1 MIMGQGVYNM
11 VNLLSPKIE
20 NLYNKLSS
28 GTLVLEKFWN
38 EIQKEGTPLIEEV
51 QGEEKV
57 ILTFLYRG
65 NEEVNNVLIYGGV
78 PGYRY
83 SENIMERL
91 PNTDILVKSYIVR
104 NDVKFKYNFSLNY
117 EFDNDYKKIKK
128 NSIIDELNP
137 NRVVNVKDEEDPES
151 VETVYSLVELP
162 KVKPNFWTIPNK
174 DVKKGN
180 IELSR
185 FESKILGNTRR
196 IWVYTPSV
204 YDEKSTPY
212 SLLVLT
218 DGFDYLNYLSTDV
231 VLDNLIHEKKIP
243 PTVCILVDS
252 NKNRYEELTC
262 NESFMKFITE
272 EVMPWGYENYNIT
285 KESERTIIGGLSLGG
300 LTASYIALKRW
311 DIFGKVLS
319 QSGSYWYE
327 EQWLTK
333 EFEKEKKLPIR
344 FYLNAGLL
352 EDAPYDDEPVMME
365 VINNMRDVLLSKGY
379 DVKYENFQS
388 GHDYLCWGET
398 LATGLINLNED

>member
-1 MIMGQGVYNM
+1 MTK
-11 VNLLSPKIE
+11 LLSPKIE
-20 NLYNKLSS
+20 RLYNKLNC
-28 GTLVLEKFWN
+28 GTLVLGEFWKEVEK
-38 EIQKEGTPLIEEV
+38 EETPLIEQV
-51 QGEEKV
+51 QGQEKV

-91 PNTDILVKSYIVR
+91 PNTDIWVKSYIVR
-104 NDVKFKYNFSLNY
+104 NDVKFKYNFTLNY

-128 NSIIDELNP
+128 NSIIDLLNP
-137 NRVVNVKDEEDPES
+137 KRVANVKDEENPES
-151 VETVYSLVELP
+151 LESVYSLVELP
-162 KVKPNFWTIPNK
+162 KVKPEIWTIPNK
-174 DVKKGN
+174 QAKKGN
-180 IELSR
+180 IKLSR

-196 IWVYTPSV
+196 IWVYTPSE
-204 YDEKSTPY
+204 YDEKASPY
-212 SLLVLT
+212 NVLVLT

-231 VLDNLIHEKKIP
+231 VLDNLIHEKRIP

-252 NKNRYEELTC
+252 TKNRYEELTC
-262 NESFMKFITE
+262 NESFRRFITE

-285 KESERTIIGGLSLGG
+285 KEPERTIIGGLSLGG

-333 EFEKEKKLPIR
+333 EFEKEQKLPIR

-398 LATGLINLNED
+398 LATGLINLN

>member
-1 MIMGQGVYNM
+1 M

-28 GTLVLEKFWN
+28 GTFVLEKFWN

-128 NSIIDELNP
+128 NSIMDSLNP

-151 VETVYSLVELP
+151 VETVYSLVKLS
-162 KVKPNFWTIPNK
+162 KVKPEVWTISNK
-174 DVKKGN
+174 QVKKGN
-180 IELSR
+180 MKLSR

-196 IWVYTPSV
+196 IWVYTPSE
-204 YDEKSTPY
+204 YDEKASPY
-212 SLLVLT
+212 NVLVLT

>member
-1 MIMGQGVYNM
+1 M

-28 GTLVLEKFWN
+28 GTLVLEKFWS

-91 PNTDILVKSYIVR
+91 PNTDIWVKSYIVK

-128 NSIIDELNP
+128 NSIIDLLNP
-137 NRVVNVKDEEDPES
+137 KRVANVKDEENPES
-151 VETVYSLVELP
+151 LESVYSLVELP
-162 KVKPNFWTIPNK
+162 KVKPEIWTIPNK
-174 DVKKGN
+174 QAKKGN

-185 FESKILGNTRR
+185 FESNTRR
-196 IWVYTPSV
+196 IWVYTPSE
-204 YDEKSTPY
+204 YDEKASPY
-212 SLLVLT
+212 DVLVLT
-218 DGFDYLNYLSTDV
+218 DGFDYLNYLSTNV
-231 VLDNLIHEKKIP
+231 VLDNLIYEKRIP

-252 NKNRYEELTC
+252 TKNRYEELTC

-285 KESERTIIGGLSLGG
+285 KELERTIIGGLSLGG

-311 DIFGKVLS
+311 DVFGKVLS

-327 EQWLTK
+327 SQWLTK
-333 EFEKEKKLPIR
+333 EFEKTNKLPIR

>member
-1 MIMGQGVYNM
+1 MTK
-11 VNLLSPKIE
+11 LLSPKIE
-20 NLYNKLSS
+20 SLYNKLKC
-28 GTLVLEKFWN
+28 GILILEEFWK
-38 EIQKEGTPLIEEV
+38 EVEREGTPLIEDV

-57 ILTFLYRG
+57 IITFLYRG
-65 NEEVNNVLIYGGV
+65 NEKANNVLIYGGV

-83 SENIMERL
+83 SENMMERITD
-91 PNTDILVKSYIVR
+91 TDIWVKSYIVR

-128 NSIIDELNP
+128 NSIIDQLNP
-137 NRVVNVKDEEDPES
+137 KRVVNVKDEENPES
-151 VETVYSLVELP
+151 VETGYSLVELP
-162 KVKPNFWTIPNK
+162 MVKPNFWTIPNK

-185 FESKILGNTRR
+185 FESKILSNTRR
-196 IWVYTPSV
+196 IWVYTPAG
-204 YDEKSTPY
+204 YDEKGTPHN
-212 SLLVLT
+212 LLVLT
-218 DGFDYLNYLSTDV
+218 DGFDYLNYLSANV

-243 PTVCILVDS
+243 STVCILVDS
-252 NKNRYEELTC
+252 TKNRYEELTC

-272 EVMPWGYENYNIT
+272 EVMPWSYENYNIT
-285 KESERTIIGGLSLGG
+285 RESERTIVGGLSLGG

-311 DIFGKVLS
+311 NIFGKVLS

-327 EQWLTK
+327 SQWLTK
-333 EFEKEKKLPIR
+333 EFEEGNKLPIK

-398 LATGLINLNED
+398 LATGLISLNED

>member
-1 MIMGQGVYNM
+1 M
-11 VNLLSPKIE
+11 VKLLSPKIE
-20 NLYNKLSS
+20 ELHNKLSCS
-28 GTLVLEKFWN
+28 TLILEEFWK
-38 EIQKEGTPLIEEV
+38 EVEREGTPLIEEV

-57 ILTFLYRG
+57 IITFLYRG
-65 NEEVNNVLIYGGV
+65 NEGVNNVLIYGGV

-83 SENIMERL
+83 PENMMESI
-91 PNTDILVKSYIVR
+91 PDTDIWVKSYIVR

-117 EFDNDYKKIKK
+117 EFHNDYKKIKK
-128 NSIIDELNP
+128 NSIIDSLNP
-137 NRVVNVKDEEDPES
+137 KRVINMNDEENPES

-162 KVKPNFWTIPNK
+162 KVKPEIWTIPNK
-174 DVKKGN
+174 QVKKGN
-180 IELSR
+180 VKLSR

-196 IWVYTPSV
+196 MWVYTPSE
-204 YDEKSTPY
+204 YDEKTSPY
-212 SLLVLT
+212 NVLVLT
-218 DGFDYLNYLSTDV
+218 DGFDYLSYLSANV
-231 VLDNLIHEKKIP
+231 VLDNLIHEKRIP

-252 NKNRYEELTC
+252 TKNRYEELTC

-272 EVMPWGYENYNIT
+272 EVMPWSYENYNIT
-285 KESERTIIGGLSLGG
+285 KEPERTIIGGLSLGG

-319 QSGSYWYE
+319 QSGSCWYE
-327 EQWLTK
+327 SQWLTK
-333 EFEKEKKLPIR
+333 EFEKEQKLPIR

-352 EDAPYDDEPVMME
+352 EEAPYDDEPVMME

-398 LATGLINLNED
+398 LATGLISLNTD

>member
-1 MIMGQGVYNM
+1 MAK
-11 VNLLSPKIE
+11 LLSSKM
-20 NLYNKLSS
+20 NYLVTKLNSS
-28 GTLVLEKFWN
+28 NNGGVDFWK
-38 EIQKEGTPLIEEV
+38 EVESEGTPLIEEV
-51 QGEEKV
+51 QGQEKV

-83 SENIMERL
+83 SQNIMERL
-91 PNTDILVKSYIVR
+91 PNTDIWFKSYIVR

-128 NSIIDELNP
+128 NSIMDSLNP
-137 NRVVNVKDEEDPES
+137 NRKVNVKDEENPES
-151 VETVYSLVELP
+151 VESVHSLVKLP
-162 KVKPNFWTIPNK
+162 KVKPEVWTISNK
-174 DVKKGN
+174 QVKKGN
-180 IELSR
+180 IKLGR

-196 IWVYTPSV
+196 IWVYTPSE
-204 YDEKSTPY
+204 YDEKASPY
-212 SLLVLT
+212 NVLVLT

-333 EFEKEKKLPIR
+333 EFEKEQKLPIR

-398 LATGLINLNED
+398 LATGLISLDED